1 MDTKKQLD
9 VRMVSLSPIMEEV
22 IAAGGTVELTV
33 SGNSMFPMLKHR
45 ISRVKLS
52 PAGQLKV
59 GDLPLYRRDNGA
71 FVLHR
76 IIRDNGETY
85 SMCGDNQYILER
97 GIRPDQII
105 AVMTAFSRD
114 GKKWTKSDNVLY
126 TIYVRIWML
135 VRLLKRLVHG
145 VQNRL
150 RRTLK
155 RIKSSK

>member
-52 PAGQLKV
+52 PAGKLKI

-76 IIRDNGETY
+76 IIRNNGETY

-126 TIYVRIWML
+126 IIYVRIWML

-145 VQNRL
+145 VPNRL
-150 RRTLK
+150 RRILK